1 MIDHD
6 VHARRQLAR
15 DRVERLAHDHRRA
28 RRVREPRIVP
38 AIRRLIA
45 AAAPVVRRR
54 RPAHDPAYH
63 Q

>member
-6 VHARRQLAR
+6 PHARRQLAR

-28 RRVREPRIVP
+28 RRIRQRRIAP

-45 AAAPVVRRR
+45 AAPVLRRR
-54 RPAHDPAYH
+54 REAHDPAYRH
-63 Q
+63 